1 MVRRFS
7 GPIEQDPAIVN
18 LLNNM
23 PASIQKS
30 FSEIQLIH
38 LRNAVASRQWGN
50 HKIDVRGTFP
60 LFKFRYYYVILAGK
74 NQRTLS
80 RAELVRSRLINALL
94 LSTLLTLSLTLGLL
108 VLYLFKSALGINLF
122 AGFSLGIWD
131 WFKTL

>member
-1 MVRRFS
+1 MVSRFS

-18 LLNNM
+18 LLDSM
-23 PASIQKS
+23 PASVQES
-30 FSEIQLIH
+30 FSEVQLIH

-80 RAELVRSRLINALL
+80 RAELGRSRVINALL
-94 LSTLLTLSLTLGLL
+94 LSMFLTISLALGLL
-108 VLYLFKSALGINLF
+108 ALYLLKSALGIDLF
-122 AGFSLGIWD
+122 SGFSLGIWD
-131 WFKTL
+131 WFTSL